1 MAKSGFWLRG
11 AKGKLAGTVLYS
23 SGGSTVQREIVTP
36 KNPQSDNQMRQRAT
50 FAGAA
55 KFYQNAQQ
63 NRFVLAF
70 QNKKNNQSNF
80 NAFMQK
86 NLREFGTLPYP
97 TKEQANTPEFCNF
110 FPWIC
115 TEGNLQSIPAAFP
128 DDSAS
133 YLGCAITASTGGDT
147 FAKDWDELIAINPA
161 LNLQYGD
168 IITLTIV
175 LNDEVFDD
183 ATSDVIVGSV
193 APRWIT
199 RQFIIGD
206 DLGSYSLGEY
216 LQLNGFEIDGLSDK
230 DDVNRISVNLDAVVE
245 ELGIASTFST
255 DNIAAMVCV
264 TRSRQEG
271 SQLKVSSSRFELDDM
286 AQRIYERMSNDTA
299 MRDAIASY
307 RKTANSVSMP
317 TNILQ
322 GSVAEGIAV
331 SSIQYTK
338 SGETGETSVPAPA
351 TGLSVKVFSESNKDT
366 ALVTLAGVSDLVLSK
381 AIATAEGW
389 TVERHTVNV
398 NYTHEQGSHSFKS
411 TKGAQIKFTRA
422 TGSAGSTIFN
432 ITYAGVVVASGNL
445 VKTA

>member
-70 QNKKNNQSNF
+70 QNKKGNQSEF

-86 NLREFGTLPYP
+86 NLREFDTLPFP
-97 TKEQANTPEFCNF
+97 TKEQASTPEFCNY

-115 TEGNLQSIPAAFP
+115 TEGILQSIPAAFP
-128 DDSAS
+128 DDEID
-133 YLGCAITASTGGDT
+133 YLGAEVQLSMPDTGHT
-147 FAKDWDELIAINPA
+147 PKTWEELISLNPS

-168 IITLTIV
+168 IITVTVVI
-175 LNDEVFDD
+175 NDEVFDD
-183 ATSDVIVGSV
+183 TTLNVAVGAIS
-193 APRWIT
+193 PRWIT
-199 RQFIIGD
+199 RQIIVG
-206 DLGSYSLGEY
+206 
-216 LQLNGFEIDGLSDK
+216 
-230 DDVNRISVNLDAVVE
+230 E
-245 ELGIASTFST
+245 ELGGYTLEEYFELNGLYRFTSERTNGIGINLTEVCAELGINGGEFRTT
-255 DNIAAMVCV
+255 AVAAMVCV

-271 SQLKVSSSRFELDDM
+271 SQLKVSTSRFELDDM

-351 TGLSVKVFSESNKDT
+351 TGLSVKVFSESSKDT

-381 AIATAEGW
+381 AIASADGW

-445 VKTA
+445 VKSA